1 MKFFIV
7 SCGISLV
14 FIIGMI
20 YLSFFVDKQQISLD
34 FKKTLSNKQ
43 LKIYENIV
51 NYRRN
56 LYFQGYG
63 IGILI
68 SIIIILFNIF
78 NKIKLNYISLGCL
91 VASITFIIS
100 YFYYILSPKPDY
112 MILHIDNIEQ
122 KKAWLKIY
130 KTMQFNYHLGL
141 FLGIVAVFFLSV
153 TFCK

>member
-1 MKFFIV
+1 MKFCTI
-7 SCGISLV
+7 SCSISLI

-20 YLSFFVDKQQISLD
+20 YMSFFIDKQQISID

-63 IGILI
+63 IGIII
-68 SIIIILFNIF
+68 SILVILLKIF
-78 NKIKLNYISLGCL
+78 NKIKFNYLSIACL
-91 VASITFIIS
+91 VASISFIIS

-112 MILHIDNIEQ
+112 MILHINSEEQ

-141 FLGIVAVFFLSV
+141 FLGILAVSFLSM

>member
-1 MKFFIV
+1 M
-7 SCGISLV
+7 
-14 FIIGMI
+14 
-20 YLSFFVDKQQISLD
+20 SFFVDKQKISID

-112 MILHIDNIEQ
+112 MILHIE
-122 KKAWLKIY
+122 KIY

>member
-1 MKFFIV
+1 MKFCTI
-7 SCGISLV
+7 SCGISLM

-20 YLSFFVDKQQISLD
+20 YMSFFIDKQKISID
-34 FKKTLSNKQ
+34 FKKTLSKKQ
-43 LKIYENIV
+43 LDIYENIV

-63 IGILI
+63 IGIII
-68 SIIIILFNIF
+68 SIFVILMKIF
-78 NKIKLNYISLGCL
+78 NKIKFNYLGIGCL
-91 VASITFIIS
+91 IASISFITS

-112 MILHIDNIEQ
+112 MILHIEGEEQ

-141 FLGIVAVFFLSV
+141 LLGIIAVFFLSM